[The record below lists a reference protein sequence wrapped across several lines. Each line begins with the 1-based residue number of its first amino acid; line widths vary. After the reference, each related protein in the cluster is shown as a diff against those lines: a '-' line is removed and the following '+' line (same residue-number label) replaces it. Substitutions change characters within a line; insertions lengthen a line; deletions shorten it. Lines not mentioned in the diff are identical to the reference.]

1 MSNNDKLLLV
11 KSSTPTKELASAIM
25 ASHING
31 YGTVRLRGIGAGAI
45 AQMVYAVTIANG
57 WLRQKNVNLQYQ
69 HYYKDVPNE
78 KRMTGGSNSVTITAI
93 EYELKFIE

>member
-1 MSNNDKLLLV
+1 MNNGDKLLLV

-45 AQMVYAVTIANG
+45 AQMVYAVTIASG
-57 WLRQKNVNLQYQ
+57 WLKQKNVNLKYQ

-78 KRMTGGSNSVTITAI
+78 KRTIGRNDSVTITAI
-93 EYELKFIE
+93 EYELIFEE